1 MNLDLALSRLKSM
14 SSHDLEA
21 AIRSAMEESGIPVD
35 PTPCA
40 FHFVSLSM
48 SDCEEVTH
56 ALAVEHLCSSTQ
68 NYPYQQ
74 HADMLWIAA

>member
-40 FHFVSLSM
+40 FH
-48 SDCEEVTH
+48 
-56 ALAVEHLCSSTQ
+56 
-68 NYPYQQ
+68 
-74 HADMLWIAA
+74 